1 MNRYCLA
8 LPYSSLATELP
19 HGFAL
24 DQTELLPQYILEVLP
39 PVTYPRML
47 RPSKL
52 PQLTCISAAPVRQVI
67 RRFQPVSGFPYVER
81 SAGSTDAHTVMLSL
95 HSAQND
101 PSAWEHADSF
111 VRPL

>member
-52 PQLTCISAAPVRQVI
+52 PQLTCISAAP
-67 RRFQPVSGFPYVER
+67 GR
-81 SAGSTDAHTVMLSL
+81 SSVASNRSPAFRTS
-95 HSAQND
+95 SA
-101 PSAWEHADSF
+101 PPAPPT
-111 VRPL
+111 RTR